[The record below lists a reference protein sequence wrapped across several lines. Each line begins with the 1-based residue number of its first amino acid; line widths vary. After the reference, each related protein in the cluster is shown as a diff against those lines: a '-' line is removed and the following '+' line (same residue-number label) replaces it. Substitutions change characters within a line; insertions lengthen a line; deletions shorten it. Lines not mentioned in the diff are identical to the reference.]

1 MRTRR
6 SVVASADPEGDLPQL
21 EVGEEFIP
29 FGGAE
34 LAVFFAG
41 PFGSAAG
48 DESPMVGDHVLG
60 VDRLWRTQISQL
72 SEWVLVLQS
81 TCGLAARGQP
91 HEDEVGGV
99 GDLEVSGFDGVAAG
113 SEIDADLFF
122 PVGDDLGIAVDG
134 VEEDERFGD
143 FPAEPGSP
151 VDGRQELEGGFED
164 FVIVAARDLS
174 EQDAVA
180 GR

>member
-81 TCGLAARGQP
+81 TCGLAARP
-91 HEDEVGGV
+91 CLKSGGV
-99 GDLEVSGFDGVAAG
+99 GPTSASTPLSRRSSFSHAGVSSD
-113 SEIDADLFF
+113 
-122 PVGDDLGIAVDG
+122 
-134 VEEDERFGD
+134 FG
-143 FPAEPGSP
+143 E
-151 VDGRQELEGGFED
+151 
-164 FVIVAARDLS
+164 
-174 EQDAVA
+174 AVA
-180 GR
+180 RWSAFPLAYCWRSAERQA